1 MTPPM
6 HAVILAG
13 GKGTRL
19 RPYTTSLPK
28 PLMPVGGE
36 TSILEIVLRQLAYRG
51 FDRATLTIGHL
62 GALIRAYVG
71 NGSQWGIE
79 VDYAPESSPLGTM
92 GPVVGILDRVPEH
105 FLVLNGDILTD
116 LDYADLLRGHQASG
130 APITVATYEREVDID
145 FGVLEVESDRIISFH
160 EKPMLRYSVSMGCYA
175 LSRSTLASYPRAVP
189 LGFDQLMLDLL
200 AAERWPR
207 SHPFKGYWLDIGRP
221 EDFDRANTE
230 FEAMRS
236 VLLPKS

>member
-1 MTPPM
+1 MTSPL
-6 HAVILAG
+6 HAVVLAG

-36 TSILEIVLRQLAYRG
+36 SAILEIVLRQLAYHG
-51 FDRATLTIGHL
+51 FQRATLTIGHL

-71 NGSQWGIE
+71 DGSQWGIE
-79 VDYAPESSPLGTM
+79 VDYAPEEIPLGTM
-92 GPVVGILDRVPEH
+92 GPVVAILDRVPDH

-116 LDYADLLRGHQASG
+116 LNYADLLRGHETSG
-130 APITVATYEREVDID
+130 APITVATYERDVDVD
-145 FGVLEVESDRIISFH
+145 FGVLEVESDRIVGFR

-175 LSRSTLASYPRAVP
+175 LSRSTLESYPRGVH
-189 LGFDQLMLDLL
+189 LGFDELMLDLL
-200 AAERWPR
+200 AAQQSPR
-207 SHPFKGYWLDIGRP
+207 SHPFHGYWLDIGRP
-221 EDFDRANTE
+221 EDFDRANAE

-236 VLLPKS
+236 VLLPKT